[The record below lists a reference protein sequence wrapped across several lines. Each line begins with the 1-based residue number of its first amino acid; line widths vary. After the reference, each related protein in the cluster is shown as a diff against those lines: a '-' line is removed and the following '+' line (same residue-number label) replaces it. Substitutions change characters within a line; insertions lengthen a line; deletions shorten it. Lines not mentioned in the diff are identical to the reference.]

1 MSALSSLTQSTG
13 TSTTSLPSWYCT
25 AQQNLVKG
33 AQTIGAAAPQLNQT
47 VAQGAINTLQGPN
60 NPFTAA
66 TGTLGSIASGAANP
80 FITGA
85 CGAVTPNTQTALGGL
100 FAAQQNQLNTLLPSL
115 TTPAQAAAIGSG
127 NFGSLRGCTAVDTA
141 KTNALANLQTQQ
153 MCAALRNQTTGV
165 NAAIGQG
172 NVGQQGITNAMNVGQ
187 EQMVAPFTGLTN
199 AANIIN
205 ATTPGAAVSTTQT
218 PSVLNQLGAAGSV
231 IQGGISGTCNLLKQ
245 LGIKCGI
252 SGLLKGSGSGGLC
265 CGSLTKCTTTG
276 YCKSSCGNLIICKND
291 QSGQYNGCQY
301 YNSNTSGST
310 VCYPSNYCSFAG
322 WST

>member
-33 AQTIGAAAPQLNQT
+33 AQTIGAAAPQLCQT

-60 NPFTAA
+60 NPFTTA
-66 TGTLGSIASGAANP
+66 TGTLGSIASGAVNP

-153 MCAALRNQTTGV
+153 MCAALRNQATGV

-205 ATTPGAAVSTTQT
+205 ATTPGA
-218 PSVLNQLGAAGSV
+218 V
-231 IQGGISGTCNLLKQ
+231 IQGGVSGTCNLLKQ

-291 QSGQYNGCQY
+291 QSGQYSGCQY
-301 YNSNTSGST
+301 YNCNTSGSI

-322 WST
+322 WSC